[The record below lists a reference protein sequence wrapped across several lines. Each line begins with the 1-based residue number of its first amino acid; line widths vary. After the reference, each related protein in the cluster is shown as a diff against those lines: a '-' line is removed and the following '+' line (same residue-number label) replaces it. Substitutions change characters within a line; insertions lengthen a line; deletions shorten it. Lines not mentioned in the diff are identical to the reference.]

1 MEERLAVIAET
12 KEELTNALNDFLSGK
27 ETGQNFFTGRNKAM
41 KQLFT
46 EMTDNAEMSG
56 AVDQWIEAGKYAM
69 LAKLW
74 VQGLHVDWSKLYQ
87 DERPKKSACLSIL
100 LRKHIA
106 GYRTVRS
113 I

>member
-56 AVDQWIEAGKYAM
+56 TVDQWIEA
-69 LAKLW
+69 
-74 VQGLHVDWSKLYQ
+74 
-87 DERPKKSACLSIL
+87 DEQICNACKIMGARFTCRLE
-100 LRKHIA
+100 
-106 GYRTVRS
+106 
-113 I
+113 